1 MIELAAVGGYNEVGK
16 NMTAV
21 KINDEVFVFDMGLHL
36 ESYVQCT
43 EEEDVIKVSAAQL
56 TQAGAIPNIKSIED
70 WRKKVKAIIPS
81 HAHLDHIGAIPYLSN
96 RFDAEI
102 LCTPF
107 SAAVLKAILRD
118 EKIDLKNQI
127 KSLNVNA
134 IYQLSRNVILEF
146 INMTHSTPQTVMIA
160 LHTPEGV
167 ILYANDFKFDL
178 FPVLGKKPDFEKLR
192 SLGKKGVL
200 ALIVDSTYAA
210 LDQKTPSETVAKEM
224 LRDVLLGTDNHGKA
238 IIITTFSSHLARLKS
253 VIEFGKRLNRK
264 IVFMGRSLAKYVQA
278 GEDVKIIDFS
288 KDVEIVKFGKQIR
301 RRLKRIMR
309 EGKEKYLLVV
319 TGHQGEK
326 KATLSK
332 MITGDLPFVF
342 DAEDHVIFSCRTIPT
357 PTNEKNRAFIEKRLK
372 SFGVRLFKDIHTS
385 GHAAR
390 EDLRDLINLTKPK
403 YLIPAHGSIGM
414 RTAATELAK
423 QMGYRLN
430 KDVFLIKNGER
441 IKLQ

>member
-224 LRDVLLGTDNHGKA
+224 LRDVLLG
-238 IIITTFSSHLARLKS
+238 
-253 VIEFGKRLNRK
+253 KRLNRK